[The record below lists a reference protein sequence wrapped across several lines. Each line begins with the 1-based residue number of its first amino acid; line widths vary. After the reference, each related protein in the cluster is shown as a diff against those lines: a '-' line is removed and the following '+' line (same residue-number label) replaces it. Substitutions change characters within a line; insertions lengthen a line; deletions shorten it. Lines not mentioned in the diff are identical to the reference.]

1 MDKVMDEVE
10 EFISGY
16 EGDTLEV
23 MKYLH
28 DLMMDQPGIYC
39 KLSFKIP
46 FYYRNSWICYIYPQ
60 KKGGIEFVFTRG
72 DELSNEQGI
81 LDARGRKQVAG
92 LMLKTLDDIPQE
104 SLFEVIQEAIL
115 LDESVSYKSPYF
127 PNRKKS

>member
-1 MDKVMDEVE
+1 MNEVE
-10 EFISGY
+10 KFIYGF

-92 LMLKTLDDIPQE
+92 IRLKTMDDIPQE
-104 SLFEVIQEAIL
+104 SLFEVIQEAII
-115 LDESVSYKSPYF
+115 LDESVPYKSPFF

>member
-1 MDKVMDEVE
+1 MNEVE
-10 EFISGY
+10 EFIYSY
-16 EGDTLEV
+16 EGEIQEV

-28 DLMMDQPGIYC
+28 NLMMDQPGISC
-39 KLSFKIP
+39 KLSYKIP

-60 KKGGIEFVFTRG
+60 KKGGIEFAFTRG

-92 LMLKTLDDIPQE
+92 ILFHSMDDIPME
-104 SLFEVIQEAIL
+104 SLLEVIQEAIL
-115 LDESVSYKSPYF
+115 LDESVPYKSPFF

>member
-1 MDKVMDEVE
+1 MDEVE

-104 SLFEVIQEAIL
+104 SLFVVIQEAIL

>member
-1 MDKVMDEVE
+1 MARVMNEVE
-10 EFISGY
+10 EFIYAY
-16 EGDTLEV
+16 EGETLEV

-60 KKGGIEFVFTRG
+60 KKGGIEFAFTRG
-72 DELSNEQGI
+72 HELSNEQGI
-81 LDARGRKQVAG
+81 LDARGRKEVAG
-92 LMLKTLDDIPQE
+92 ILLKSMDDIPQE

-115 LDESVSYKSPYF
+115 LDESVPYKSPFF

>member
-1 MDKVMDEVE
+1 MNEVE
-10 EFISGY
+10 EYIYGF
-16 EGDTLEV
+16 EGETLEV
-23 MKYLH
+23 MKFLH
-28 DLMMDQPGIYC
+28 DLMMDQPGIHC

-60 KKGGIEFVFTRG
+60 RKGGIEFVFTRG

-92 LMLKTLDDIPQE
+92 LMLKTLDDVPQE
-104 SLFEVIQEAIL
+104 SLLEVIQEAII
-115 LDESVSYKSPYF
+115 LDESVPYKSPFF

>member
-1 MDKVMDEVE
+1 MNEVE
-10 EFISGY
+10 EYIYGF
-16 EGDTLEV
+16 EGETLEV

-28 DLMMDQPGIYC
+28 HLMMDQPGIYC

-72 DELSNEQGI
+72 KELSNEQGI
-81 LDARGRKQVAG
+81 LEARSRKEVAG
-92 LMLKTLDDIPQE
+92 IRLKTLDDIPQE

-115 LDESVSYKSPYF
+115 LDESVPYNSPYF

>member
-1 MDKVMDEVE
+1 MNDVE
-10 EFISGY
+10 EFIYSY
-16 EGDTLEV
+16 EGDTLEI
-23 MKYLH
+23 MKFLH

-39 KLSFKIP
+39 KISFKIP

-72 DELSNEQGI
+72 HELSNEQGI
-81 LDARGRKQVAG
+81 LDARGRKEVAG
-92 LMLKTLDDIPQE
+92 ILLKTMDDIPQE

-115 LDESVSYKSPYF
+115 LDESIPYKSPFF